1 MHVIR
6 SHMDGQER
14 PLPVLTNLA
23 ESFQDEF
30 PSSFIQL
37 IGWLCQSL
45 PISVH
50 TIRIS
55 GQHSRAGLVVVT
67 IDRSALIASDPS
79 AVTGERDQ
87 IRGGNVIRME
97 SRGVARAFCIPGKRC
112 FRTVPRGFPR
122 SLTVAA
128 LSVWH

>member
-1 MHVIR
+1 MLANLT
-6 SHMDGQER
+6 ER
-14 PLPVLTNLA
+14 
-23 ESFQDEF
+23 FQDEF
-30 PSSFIQL
+30 PSSFIQI
-37 IGWLCQSL
+37 IGWLCQPP
-45 PISVH
+45 PISVY

-55 GQHSRAGLVVVT
+55 GQHSSAGLVVVT
-67 IDRSALIASDPS
+67 IDRSAPIASDPS

-112 FRTVPRGFPR
+112 FRTVPCGFPR

>member
-1 MHVIR
+1 
-6 SHMDGQER
+6 MDCKER
-14 PLPVLTNLA
+14 PLPVLANLT

-37 IGWLCQSL
+37 IGGLCQSL
-45 PISVH
+45 AISVY

-55 GQHSRAGLVVVT
+55 GQHNRAGLVVMT
-67 IDRSALIASDPS
+67 IDRSPLIAADPT

-87 IRGGNVIRME
+87 IRCGNVIRME
-97 SRGVARAFCIPGKRC
+97 SRGVAGAFCIPVKRRS
-112 FRTVPRGFPR
+112 RTVPRGFPR